1 MGARGLSTGRG
12 GLLRP
17 FLLGNRAAEEHVAHP
32 GVRVMSFV
40 WFGSLNSWRVC
51 RLEAIAQVCGC
62 GKTMRHLTKPGR
74 LREVLRSLGVSLAIT
89 IATLAALEIVLRV
102 ADFRE
107 LREGV
112 SERSLSYRYDAEL
125 GWAPVPSSNSV
136 VTNVRTIHVQHNS
149 LGLRDIEFTLDAQPT
164 IMFLGDSF
172 VWGLDAEADERF
184 TDLLRPRI
192 PGYKILAAGVSG
204 YGTDQEYLLLQRLW
218 AKVKPA
224 VVVLM
229 FCTQNDRLDNST
241 NIRYEGYQK
250 PYFATAPDGSL
261 VPEGQPVPIS
271 RLQYIK
277 EDRLVRN
284 LWLARLVSA
293 VYLKVRHPLLY
304 VPDPTER
311 LVSKIRDFV
320 EANGAKFLVG
330 LQYKDPELIR
340 HLQASRIPV
349 VSFDGAAFYP
359 AAGLG
364 NHWTPDGHRLVAE
377 RILGLLSENGII
389 QGGIRDPK

>member
-1 MGARGLSTGRG
+1 MGD
-12 GLLRP
+12 
-17 FLLGNRAAEEHVAHP
+17 F
-32 GVRVMSFV
+32 
-40 WFGSLNSWRVC
+40 
-51 RLEAIAQVCGC
+51 
-62 GKTMRHLTKPGR
+62 TKPGR
-74 LREVLRSLGVSLAIT
+74 LREVLRSVGISLAM
-89 IATLAALEIVLRV
+89 AMVTLAALEILLRV

-125 GWAPVPSSNSV
+125 GWAPVPSSNSI

-149 LGLRDIEFTLDAQPT
+149 LGLRDIEFALDAQPT

-172 VWGLDAEADERF
+172 VWGLDAEADEHF
-184 TDLLRPRI
+184 TELLRPRI

-204 YGTDQEYLLLQRLW
+204 YGTDQEYLLLLRLW
-218 AKVKPA
+218 TKVKPA

-250 PYFATAPDGSL
+250 PYFTTAPDGPL
-261 VPEGQPVPIS
+261 VLAGQPVPKS

-277 EDRLVRN
+277 EDGLVRN
-284 LWLARLVSA
+284 LWLARLVA
-293 VYLKVRHPLLY
+293 TVYVKLRHPLLY

-311 LVSKIRDFV
+311 LVGKIRDFV

-330 LQYKDPELIR
+330 LQYRDPALIEY
-340 HLQASRIPV
+340 LQANRTPF

-359 AAGLG
+359 AVGLG
-364 NHWTPDGHRLVAE
+364 NHWSPDGHRLVAE
-377 RILGLLSENGII
+377 RLLGLLSENGIA
-389 QGGIRDPK
+389 GNPN